1 MATKLIILGSGSSM
15 GVPWADGYFGNCD
28 PSNLKNYRTRC
39 SALIKSDKEN
49 ILIDT
54 SPDLRSQ
61 LLNNKINRINRVLYS
76 HQHGDQTHGINDLR
90 IFYLKNKK
98 EIPIYADKNT
108 SKYLKKTFAYCFK
121 NNPTKPKSLNYPATL
136 KINKLQRKHIFGN
149 INIEAIP
156 LNHGNIDSMSF
167 IINKKCAYASDAKLI
182 YKKNLKSFMNLNFLI
197 IDCLRYDE
205 HPSHY
210 NLKEILDL
218 IKILKPKKTIITNLN
233 TDMDYNYL
241 KKNLPLNIEP
251 AYDGMALL
259 L

>member
-149 INIEAIP
+149 INIETIP

-182 YKKNLKSFMNLNFLI
+182 YKKNLKSFMNLKFLI

-251 AYDGMALL
+251 AYDRMALL